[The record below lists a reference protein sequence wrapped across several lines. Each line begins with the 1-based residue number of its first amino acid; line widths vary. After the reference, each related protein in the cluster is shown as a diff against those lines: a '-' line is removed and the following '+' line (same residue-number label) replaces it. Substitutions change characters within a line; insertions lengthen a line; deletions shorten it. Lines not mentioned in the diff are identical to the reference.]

1 MFWKKQNEDFIEME
15 KRIEN
20 GYLAKYSADGNNTIR
35 VRNSE
40 RADLVQIGKRN
51 KSKSQKNG
59 IMSSVFEFATEAIFS
74 IIGRIIDYFL

>member
-20 GYLAKYSADGNNTIR
+20 GSLAKYSADGNNTIR

-40 RADLVQIGKRN
+40 RADLEQIGKRN
-51 KSKSQKNG
+51 KSKSQKMALCQVYLNLQL
-59 IMSSVFEFATEAIFS
+59 
-74 IIGRIIDYFL
+74 RLFLVL